1 MNLPLHGGHAPRWLF
16 QRMVGLSR
24 EITKIIIY
32 EYGTDEFLHR
42 IADPYWFQAFSCVL
56 GFDWH
61 SSGTTTT
68 TCGALKVAIDPEEM
82 GIAVAGGK
90 GRTSRKTPDE
100 IRAISDSAAF
110 SLSDDTVNDLVH
122 SSRMSAKVD
131 NTCVQD
137 GYQLYHHSF
146 IWTEKGDWAV
156 VQQGMNSEDRYAR
169 RYHWL
174 SSDLERFVCE
184 PHIGICCDRVGAEGE
199 VLDMTA
205 GVSEETRKTSLDL
218 VKDDPHHLMRY
229 FRSDASQTTLFDFD
243 ALSPTPP
250 PNSPSTPSLTMPAHH
265 PVLGCDLGKQ
275 GWKVLRNAYELQPE
289 SYEELLSLAGMGPQK
304 VRALALVSDLIF
316 GTEPS
321 WQDPATYSFAHGGKD
336 GYPYPVDRG
345 TYDQTIEVLRDAI
358 EGAEIGAKERYR
370 AIRRLGEFV

>member
-1 MNLPLHGGHAPRWLF
+1 MKTGTVNLPLHGGRAPRWLF
-16 QRMVGLSR
+16 QRMVRLSR
-24 EITKIIIY
+24 EIARIIVY

-100 IRAISDSAAF
+100 IRAISESDAF
-110 SLSDDTVNDLVH
+110 SLSGNTVDELVY

-137 GYQLYHHSF
+137 GYQLYHHCF
-146 IWTEKGDWAV
+146 VFTKKGEWAV
-156 VQQGMNSEDRYAR
+156 VQQGMNEQDRYAR

-174 SSDLERFVCE
+174 SSDALRFVCE
-184 PHIGICCDRVGAEGE
+184 PHLGICCDRVSAEGE

-205 GVSEETRKTSLDL
+205 EVSEETRKTSLDL
-218 VKDDPHHLMRY
+218 VKDDPDHLMRY
-229 FRSDASQTTLFDFD
+229 FRSDASQTTLFEFD
-243 ALSPTPP
+243 A
-250 PNSPSTPSLTMPAHH
+250 PNRSFSMPHHH
-265 PVLGCDLGKQ
+265 PVLGCDIGKQ
-275 GWKVLRNAYELQPE
+275 GWKVLRNAYELQPD
-289 SYEELLSLAGMGPQK
+289 SYEELLSLVGMGPK
-304 VRALALVSDLIF
+304 KIRALALVSDLIY

-336 GYPYPVDRG
+336 GYPYPVDRD

-358 EGAEIGAKERYR
+358 EGAEIGREERYR